1 MFWWK
6 KDRIEITSQ
15 ILKILGIMERM
26 AQSNVTTCEVI
37 EELDR
42 RLKNIEKVLD
52 IAKKNR

>member
-26 AQSNVTTCEVI
+26 AETNVATCEVI

>member
-15 ILKILGIMERM
+15 ILKILCIMERT
-26 AQSNVTTCEVI
+26 AEIEVATYEVI

-42 RLKNIEKVLD
+42 RIKNIEKVLD